1 MQARGEFF
9 GILMPPPPLGGILPT
24 ASMMMGRCEPH
35 TATFECFPCPL
46 GLLRWC
52 ITLQLCLPPP
62 NNNEGWPP
70 CGVHNRAACHP
81 FSTRLSEVWSWT
93 WQTPNV
99 QVQLVSGPDLGSGPG
114 PNLVMNSPKKISLKQ
129 AKEHIF
135 WTITHKDMDK
145 TIKFTE
151 NSRCT

>member
-93 WQTPNV
+93 WWTPNVQV
-99 QVQLVSGPDLGSGPG
+99 QVQLVSGPDLDRT
-114 PNLVMNSPKKISLKQ
+114 LLWIVLKNP
-129 AKEHIF
+129 F
-135 WTITHKDMDK
+135 K
-145 TIKFTE
+145 TSQRTYFLE
-151 NSRCT
+151 NYSQRYGQNNKNYWK